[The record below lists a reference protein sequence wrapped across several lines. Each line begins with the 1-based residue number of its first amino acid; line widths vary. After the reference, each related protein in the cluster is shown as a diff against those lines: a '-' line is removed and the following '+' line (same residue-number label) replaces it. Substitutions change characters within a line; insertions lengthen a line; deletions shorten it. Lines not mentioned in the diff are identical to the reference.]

1 MTQEETVERAL
12 LEEADKLMTI
22 EQKQVDALE
31 RISADQKRIDAQREA
46 MADEIVAGQNIQTV
60 EEGRRFARAWIIT
73 AAQHAANEAYYRKN
87 RDEMFRAIKQAY
99 RLLFDSQ
106 PIDVSDGIQET
117 IAGHAAALGTLQAVV
132 DEWANVCDPPPGAF
146 SEDPTNE
153 DGTADQVRERNR
165 DTIATPPGPTPCAAV
180 SYIERDD
187 GPHPRRLEPSLQ
199 RLGDA
204 WRQSRGWRNGWD
216 GASQGA
222 LGGDRPGDGRRVAR
236 LRRAHRDKGLGH
248 PVRPG
253 PPRLRVPCHRRG
265 RTARDGGRLP
275 GALGHARGVSG
286 RVAVQGV
293 LPRDVREGAAGSKV
307 AIMRVRED
315 EDG

>member
-187 GPHPRRLEPSLQ
+187 GRILAVWNRRS
-199 RLGDA
+199 
-204 WRQSRGWRNGWD
+204 NGWAMPGGKVED
-216 GASQGA
+216 GETVGMAQARELLEETGLETAGVSLVYDA
-222 LGGDRPGDGRRVAR
+222 PTAIKDSAIPSDRGRHVFVFRVIAAGEPR
-236 LRRAHRDKGLGH
+236 EMEAGC
-248 PVRPG
+248 PVRWVTREEFLAESPF
-253 PPRLRVPCHRRG
+253 REFYREMFAKVPQE
-265 RTARDGGRLP
+265 AR
-275 GALGHARGVSG
+275 
-286 RVAVQGV
+286 
-293 LPRDVREGAAGSKV
+293 
-307 AIMRVRED
+307 
-315 EDG
+315 